1 MQRPDPN
8 EIVSVDLSDVEIDV
22 LQQGLH
28 QWGGPGRCTPELAK
42 AIGFDPATDVLEES
56 LRLANRLEPTTAMS
70 RIDWLRTLA
79 STEIGFGSDIFGSG
93 VEWETVTGFRD
104 EMTLAVMRGLQ
115 RKLIGVVA
123 ALVR

>member
-1 MQRPDPN
+1 
-8 EIVSVDLSDVEIDV
+8 
-22 LQQGLH
+22 
-28 QWGGPGRCTPELAK
+28 
-42 AIGFDPATDVLEES
+42 
-56 LRLANRLEPTTAMS
+56 MS